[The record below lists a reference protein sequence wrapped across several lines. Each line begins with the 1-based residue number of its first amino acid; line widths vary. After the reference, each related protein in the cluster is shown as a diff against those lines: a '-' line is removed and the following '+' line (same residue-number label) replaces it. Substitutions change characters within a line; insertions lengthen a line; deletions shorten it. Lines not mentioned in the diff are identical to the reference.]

1 MPIRTASFRG
11 KKCVRQAGHRVAPKA
26 KAVHRD
32 LHRVAPRVKVAHRAD
47 RHVVLRAK
55 AAHRVVL
62 RAAGRKGSFD
72 TPCRLTPTAMANW
85 IAMNC

>member
-1 MPIRTASFRG
+1 MVKAVHRDL
-11 KKCVRQAGHRVAPKA
+11 HRVAPKV

-32 LHRVAPRVKVAHRAD
+32 LHRVAPRVKAVHRAD

-72 TPCRLTPTAMANW
+72 TPCRLTPMAMANW

>member
-1 MPIRTASFRG
+1 M
-11 KKCVRQAGHRVAPKA
+11 
-26 KAVHRD
+26 
-32 LHRVAPRVKVAHRAD
+32 VKVAHRAD

-72 TPCRLTPTAMANW
+72 TPCRLTPMAMANW